1 MPVSTGHHHG
11 VDVSPDGKIVYVSK
25 IGYDKVNVI
34 DPIKLELVKQIDV
47 GNGPHG
53 IRSGSDDKLLYVY
66 VTSTNK

>member
-1 MPVSTGHHHG
+1 
-11 VDVSPDGKIVYVSK
+11 VSK

-53 IRSGSDDKLLYVY
+53 IRSGSDGKLLYVY
-66 VTSTNK
+66 VISTNK